1 MLYLTL
7 KLLVIKKPTE
17 EKYLKYE
24 QSFYKLLF
32 TTVKRQFGTQ
42 IYRLTKGGFKCMNM
56 PQMNVPHVAVGL
68 SFVL

>member
-1 MLYLTL
+1 MLYLIL

-32 TTVKRQFGTQ
+32 TTVKRQFVTQ
-42 IYRLTKGGFKCMNM
+42 IYRLTKGGL
-56 PQMNVPHVAVGL
+56 NV
-68 SFVL
+68 